1 MDSFPPRPLRGSR
14 EGQNAPVESL
24 ELLRTRCAR
33 SACHGSD
40 GECPLYPQ
48 KRIWISTA
56 VMSALCQKAEMDL
69 SADVIIRP
77 LRWQPDRSHGIR
89 QTRRKRRDYADGRAL
104 TADAERRLQFQ

>member
-1 MDSFPPRPLRGSR
+1 MRDDNTARKVGIVYPAVYPGAFF
-14 EGQNAPVESL
+14 APVKL
-24 ELLRTRCAR
+24 QKCLRHRHNCKK
-33 SACHGSD
+33 
-40 GECPLYPQ
+40 CPTYPQ